1 MVASARQG
9 SPASLIDWMLAL
21 YLWRMMGLT
30 FRAVGWH
37 RWGMMS
43 VVTAQPV
50 MLAGSDF
57 AIFDDMMLDGR
68 LVTFMIGF
76 YVWARSGLT
85 LRRTM
90 LVRLR
95 H

>member
-1 MVASARQG
+1 MTA
-9 SPASLIDWMLAL
+9 
-21 YLWRMMGLT
+21 
-30 FRAVGWH
+30 
-37 RWGMMS
+37 
-43 VVTAQPV
+43 AQPV

-57 AIFDDMMLDGR
+57 DIFDDMMMDGQ
-68 LVTFMIGF
+68 LVTLLIGF
-76 YVWARSGLT
+76 YVWARPGLT